1 MLNPFL
7 TVWMH
12 PKQTARDM
20 IDNKPLGFI
29 FLLIA
34 IGSFAAFGGGYVNSE
49 LDESLSVSILVL
61 LSLFLGP
68 LVGILIMF
76 IYSGILLL
84 FGRMLQGTGSFWDVF
99 KAGSLTY
106 IPSIV
111 TGLLYY
117 IWMIF
122 SPDSY
127 FSVYETSAF
136 SVIVPLLSFVFS
148 VWGVVINIAVLAEA
162 HRFSNW
168 RAFFTLLIPF
178 IIVMIVIFAII
189 AIIGIAFFNIFL
201 G

>member
-189 AIIGIAFFNIFL
+189 AIIGIAFFSIFL

>member
-49 LDESLSVSILVL
+49 LDESMSVSILVL

-68 LVGILIMF
+68 LVGILMMF

-148 VWGVVINIAVLAEA
+148 VWGVVINIAALAEA

-178 IIVMIVIFAII
+178 IILMIVIFAII
-189 AIIGIAFFNIFL
+189 AIIGIAFFSIFI